1 MRLREIDYK
10 WREVCE
16 DLETLLHEARKCLD
30 ENRYSGEIEKEQLE
44 AHAQLL
50 ANVINLIYSD

>member
-10 WREVCE
+10 WCAVCD
-16 DLETLLHEARKCLD
+16 DLETLLHEARECLD
-30 ENRYSGEIEKEQLE
+30 EGRYSGEIEKEQLE

-50 ANVINLIYSD
+50 AKVVNLIYGD

>member
-1 MRLREIDYK
+1 MRLQEIDYK
-10 WREVCE
+10 WREVCD
-16 DLETLLHEARKCLD
+16 DLETLLHEARECLD

-50 ANVINLIYSD
+50 ANVINLIYGD